1 MLGLRR
7 GSVVAEFIIDAIAD
21 AVELWLDL
29 WTDKVIHKWSTN
41 YREKKSKEKENTGIG
56 KVQE

>member
-1 MLGLRR
+1 M
-7 GSVVAEFIIDAIAD
+7 AEFIIDAIAD